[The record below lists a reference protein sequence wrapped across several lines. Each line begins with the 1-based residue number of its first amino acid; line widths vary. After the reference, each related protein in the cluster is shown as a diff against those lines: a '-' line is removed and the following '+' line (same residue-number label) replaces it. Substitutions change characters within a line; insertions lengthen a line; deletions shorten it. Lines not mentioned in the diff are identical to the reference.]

1 MAPTG
6 RGLPIPTTSAL
17 LRFPQPSAPARKP
30 PYRISYLL
38 PVEMIVLA
46 RYVALRQSFSVAKI
60 HQVQITCIVCENALG
75 RAANTA
81 GILPISPRA
90 GEPDFTTSGKMLQQV

>member
-17 LRFPQPSAPARKP
+17 LRFPQPSAPVRKP
-30 PYRISYLL
+30 PYRISFLL

-46 RYVALRQSFSVAKI
+46 RYVAPRQSFSVAKI
-60 HQVQITCIVCENALG
+60 HQVQTSRVVYETGLG
-75 RAANTA
+75 RCEHDLHPSDIASCWRTRFKKGRQNA
-81 GILPISPRA
+81 
-90 GEPDFTTSGKMLQQV
+90 